1 MGWNALANGPF
12 KNKYRGSLLLI
23 AIVTMGILSLLYLGM
38 AESYRTSTLFF
49 QRTKEYYQ
57 IQIMKELFLNEFL
70 NLPENQRLE
79 SGEVQYNVGK
89 VAFTYQAPNL
99 NLTIQSLHHKIKVS
113 PKISDENKGTSSTS
127 SESIEK
133 TSRYPAIEGKQ
144 IEKET
149 DTAQTSATS
158 AQIKSNTRIKIAN

>member
-1 MGWNALANGPF
+1 MGWSALASGPF

-23 AIVTMGILSLLYLGM
+23 AIVTMGVLSLLYLGM

-57 IQIMKELFLNEFL
+57 IKIMQELFLNEFL
-70 NLPENQRLE
+70 SVPEDQRLP
-79 SGEVQYNVGK
+79 SGEVHYNVGK

-99 NLTIQSLHHKIKVS
+99 DLTIQSLHYKIKVD
-113 PKISDENKGTSSTS
+113 PKISTETKETHATSSSS
-127 SESIEK
+127 SEKPSP
-133 TSRYPAIEGKQ
+133 YPAIEGKQ

-149 DTAQTSATS
+149 NTAQTSTTAMP
-158 AQIKSNTRIKIAN
+158 IE